1 VTTVRVTG
9 CDGLRVKSFRT
20 KRDTCTLQIRN
31 HICDSSFEKAEK
43 PSFCHQPSRE
53 GSDKG

>member
-1 VTTVRVTG
+1 MTTVRVTG